1 MGNTWEIHAKYI
13 FCIFVE
19 AVTNKL
25 TFGYA
30 GVQSLCV
37 LNVDNARDYQSDL
50 VGVIPGEY
58 LVPLK
63 HTTNNRRSKQRPL
76 LS

>member
-1 MGNTWEIHAKYI
+1 MFRVCTVPLGVRRMRYVLR
-13 FCIFVE
+13 IFVE

-30 GVQSLCV
+30 GVHSLCV

-50 VGVIPGEY
+50 VGVIPLRIFGSPKTY
-58 LVPLK
+58 NQLP
-63 HTTNNRRSKQRPL
+63 
-76 LS
+76 